1 MQMITSVKPTA
12 AVVLED
18 GTVFFGRS
26 VGIEGETSGELC
38 FNTGMTG
45 YQEIFTDP
53 SYYGQLMVMA
63 SVHIGNYGVK
73 DDESESDGLKISGL
87 ICRNFTN
94 RGSRPAMDQELKTF
108 FVKHHTIAIS
118 GVDTRALV
126 QHIRDYGAQNA
137 VISTDISN
145 LEDLRKKAKAVPSMA
160 GLELS
165 SKVTCE
171 APYYYGNPDATFKV
185 AALDMGI
192 KRNILRCLAERDV
205 YVKVFPLNTSFE
217 EFTSWPCDGYFFS
230 NGPGDPAAMPQ
241 TADLVKRVIDS
252 GKPVFGIC
260 LGHQVIG
267 LSQGLETFK
276 MHHGH
281 RGINHPVVNNI
292 TGKGEITSQNHGFA
306 VKSQSLP
313 TDGSILL
320 THKHLNDHTV
330 AGIRLKDKPVFSVQ
344 YHPES
349 APGPHD
355 SRYLFDEFIN
365 LLKQYKS

>member
-1 MQMITSVKPTA
+1 MISSIKPTA

-26 VGIEGETSGELC
+26 IGIEGETSGELC

-63 SVHIGNYGVK
+63 SVHIGNYGVRE
-73 DDESESDGLKISGL
+73 DESESNSLKISGL

-94 RGSRPAMDQELKTF
+94 RGSRPAMDQELKEF
-108 FVKHHTIAIS
+108 FKKHKTIAIA

-126 QHIRDYGAQNA
+126 QHIRDFGAQNA
-137 VISTDISN
+137 VVSTDISN
-145 LEDLRKKAKAVPSMA
+145 LDDLKKKAKAVPTMA

-165 SKVTCE
+165 SKVTCSE
-171 APYYYGNPDATFKV
+171 PYYYGNPAATYKV

-192 KRNILRCLAERDV
+192 KQNILRCLAERDV

-230 NGPGDPAAMPQ
+230 NGPGDPAAMPT
-241 TADLVKRVIDS
+241 TAELVKRIIDL

-260 LGHQVIG
+260 LGHQIIG

-281 RGINHPVVNNI
+281 RGINHPVMKNS

-313 TDGSILL
+313 NDGSILL
-320 THKHLNDHTV
+320 THNHLNDHTV
-330 AGIRLKDKPVFSVQ
+330 AGIKLKDKPVFSVQ

-355 SRYLFDEFIN
+355 SRYLFDEFVN

>member
-1 MQMITSVKPTA
+1 MNESVKATA
-12 AVVLED
+12 AVVLQD
-18 GTVFFGRS
+18 GTVFFGHS
-26 VGIEGETSGELC
+26 VGIEGETTGELC

-53 SYYGQLMVMA
+53 SYYGQIMVMA
-63 SVHIGNYGVK
+63 SAHIGNYGVK
-73 DDESESDGLKISGL
+73 DDESESDSVKINGL
-87 ICRNFTN
+87 ICRNFS
-94 RGSRPAMDQELKTF
+94 RKGSRASMDRELRAFFQKTNT
-108 FVKHHTIAIS
+108 VAVT

-126 QHIRDYGAQNA
+126 QHIRDHGVQNA
-137 VISTDISN
+137 VISTDLSD
-145 LEDLRKKAKAVPSMA
+145 LEALKAKAMTIPSMA

-165 SKVTCE
+165 SKVTCSE
-171 APYYYGNPDATFKV
+171 SYFVGNPDAQFKV

-192 KRNILRCLAERDV
+192 KLNILRCLAERDV
-205 YVKVFPLNTSFE
+205 YVRVYPLTSSFE
-217 EFTSWPCDGYFFS
+217 HFTSWECDGYFFS
-230 NGPGDPAAMPQ
+230 NGPGDPAAMPD
-241 TADLVKRVIDS
+241 TAKLVKKVIEL

-260 LGHQVIG
+260 LGHQIIG
-267 LSQGLETFK
+267 LSQGLETYK

-281 RGINHPVVNNI
+281 RGINHPVVNM
-292 TGKGEITSQNHGFA
+292 TTKKGEITSQNHGFA

-313 TDGSILL
+313 QDSSILL
-320 THKHLNDHTV
+320 THNHLNDHTV
-330 AGIRLKDKPVFSVQ
+330 AGLRLKEKPVFSVQ